1 MHCNTK
7 LVLAES
13 WQVRMGAGVQG
24 MVRMVRMGA
33 FFYTMFVVISSAT
46 ALPTDTGAFGPVQ
59 T

>member
-24 MVRMVRMGA
+24 MVRMGA
-33 FFYTMFVVISSAT
+33 FFYTMLVVISSAT
-46 ALPTDTGAFGPVQ
+46 ALPTDTGAFRPVQ
-59 T
+59 K